1 MWTARTQS
9 LRRCQVS
16 SSKFSGS
23 CGFSVSP
30 QERDKGGGKNVR
42 QRTSPASCVEASSGR
57 VQGCSACDGGKLTL
71 LQGDRQLLDG
81 LGSSP
86 TSLGSPPASSSSK
99 HSPCALLHIF
109 SPQIPLPRHS
119 GELRRALG
127 RRPPPHERHQLPAMQ
142 ITGSMAI
149 SGKSKSIVSSQNVVR
164 GMIPWRLGAVFVPA
178 PWRHRC
184 DSIVTGNS

>member
-1 MWTARTQS
+1 LYSCSNDWVTGCCMWTARTQS

-30 QERDKGGGKNVR
+30 QERYKGGGQERR
-42 QRTSPASCVEASSGR
+42 QWTSPANCAKVSSGR
-57 VQGCSACDGGKLTL
+57 VQGRSVCDGGKLTL
-71 LQGDRQLLDG
+71 LQGDRQLLGG

-109 SPQIPLPRHS
+109 SPQIPLSRHL

-127 RRPPPHERHQLPAMQ
+127 CPLPHQRHQLPAPAMKQ
-142 ITGSMAI
+142 ISWQL
-149 SGKSKSIVSSQNVVR
+149 SLFR
-164 GMIPWRLGAVFVPA
+164 FRLSVLKNNPQ
-178 PWRHRC
+178 H
-184 DSIVTGNS
+184 